1 MNDRGFSLVDAL
13 LSIAIMS
20 IVSASAMR
28 VLATLPAQ
36 TARWHDA
43 AESRQ
48 RLRVID
54 GRGAQLAANAG
65 PIVLDIG
72 GVTARVPSLWP
83 RRLGLLRAGAVTEVS
98 ASAVTFLARVDG
110 HRLLTLA
117 DTLGGAGGDVAAV
130 PQPGCGTHAACG
142 LAPGDAVLVVSSAN
156 ACGVYRV
163 SAIGARLTLEALMP
177 AGPGGFAPGSAV
189 VPVSIHSLYLDD
201 DAGELRL
208 YDGYRSDNVMVD
220 AVQNVD
226 IALAAAAPPEFA
238 VQEWGGPF
246 VDQEGV
252 WRGTGRLGDGPY
264 AGTGALAFDVDQL
277 ALRSVAA
284 RVTLMTL
291 TAQAGVP
298 AASALLIWRTL
309 GWR

>member
-1 MNDRGFSLVDAL
+1 MNERGFSLVDAL
-13 LSIAIMS
+13 LSIVIMS
-20 IVSASAMR
+20 IVSAFATR
-28 VLATLPAQ
+28 VLTTLPAQ

-54 GRGAQLAANAG
+54 GRGARLAANAG
-65 PIVLDIG
+65 PIVVDIG

-98 ASAVTFLARVDG
+98 ASAVTFLARADG
-110 HRLLTLA
+110 HRLLTLT
-117 DTLGGAGGDVAAV
+117 DTLGDGGGDVAAV
-130 PQPGCGTHAACG
+130 PQPGCGADASCG
-142 LAPGDAVLVVSSAN
+142 LEPGDAVLVVSSTS
-156 ACGVYRV
+156 ACGLYRV
-163 SAIGARLTLEALMP
+163 SAIGARLSLEALM
-177 AGPGGFAPGSAV
+177 AAGAGAFGPGAAV
-189 VPVSIHSLYLDD
+189 VPVSVTSLFLDE

-220 AVQNVD
+220 GVQGVE
-226 IALAAAAPPEFA
+226 IALAAAAPPAFA

-246 VDQEGV
+246 VDHEGV

-264 AGTGALAFDVDQL
+264 AGTGALEFDVDQL
-277 ALRSVAA
+277 ALRGVAA
-284 RVTLMTL
+284 TVTL
-291 TAQAGVP
+291 TALAGAP
-298 AASALLIWRTL
+298 AASALLIWGTL